1 MLYFSLLANVVILRF
16 QLVNGFRDEKEE
28 ALRKVAEVEGRLKE
42 TETEKEKSTT
52 KLLNLRK
59 NAGKLLRVIQEVS

>member
-1 MLYFSLLANVVILRF
+1 MVVLLF
-16 QLVNGFRDEKEE
+16 QLVNVFRDEKEE
-28 ALRKVAEVEGRLKE
+28 ALQKVAGVEERLKE
-42 TETEKEKSTT
+42 TEKEKEKSTT

>member
-1 MLYFSLLANVVILRF
+1 MIILRF
-16 QLVNGFRDEKEE
+16 QLVNGFRDEREE
-28 ALRKVAEVEGRLKE
+28 ALNKVANVEERLKE
-42 TETEKEKSTT
+42 TEKEKENSTT